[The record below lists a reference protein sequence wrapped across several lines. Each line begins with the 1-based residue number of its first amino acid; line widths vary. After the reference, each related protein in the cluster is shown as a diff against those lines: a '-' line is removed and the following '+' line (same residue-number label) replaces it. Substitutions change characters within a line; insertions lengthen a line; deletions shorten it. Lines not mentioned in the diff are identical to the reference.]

1 MKKIILSL
9 TALAL
14 ISCGGSSSR
23 SSDSGNYRFHEDDDE
38 EYYDPEPTEEI
49 EVQSTVTCPNCNG
62 RGRFPCMNCGGRGY
76 NPEYNPYGGYYQNV
90 PCGVCGG
97 MAIFTCQVC
106 DGDGYI
112 ERTTY
117 QPSFKGG
124 ATTTFVK
131 TSHSCDKCSCDGYH
145 GIKHANGAYEG
156 NCQNTDNWGHK
167 CNHSPEHHGLR
178 AWK

>member
-1 MKKIILSL
+1 MKKIFLSL

-23 SSDSGNYRFHEDDDE
+23 SSSNSFTDNDDE

-49 EVQSTVTCPNCNG
+49 EEVKTYTCQNCYG
-62 RGRFPCMNCGGRGY
+62 RGFMPCGNCGGRGSY
-76 NPEYNPYGGYYQNV
+76 PDYVPFSGMMQYV
-90 PCGVCGG
+90 PCNMCNGVGSFPCR
-97 MAIFTCQVC
+97 FC
-106 DGDGYI
+106 DGEGI
-112 ERTTY
+112 CERTTY
-117 QPSFKGG
+117 QPAFKGG

-145 GIKHANGAYEG
+145 GIKHANRTYEG
-156 NCQNTDNWGHK
+156 NCQNTDNGGHK